1 MQIAYLLY
9 DRFTA
14 LDITGPHDVLNSVPG
29 NESVFVAESAGPV
42 RNESDTLSLV
52 ADASLDEVQTPDI
65 VVVPGGFG
73 NRVLLEHEPLHDWIR
88 AVHENTTWTTSVCTG
103 SLLLAAAGLLDGV
116 PATTH
121 WLARDLLAE
130 LGADVVSDRVVRDGK
145 IVTAAG
151 VSSGIDMAL
160 GLVQTINGDEVAQ
173 AVQLGIEYDPAP
185 PLDAG
190 SPEKAPQP
198 IVELV
203 TAAFAAQG
211 DTPLPRS

>member
-1 MQIAYLLY
+1 MQVAYLLY

-14 LDITGPHDVLNSVPG
+14 LDVTGPHDVFNSVPG
-29 NESVFVAESAGPV
+29 NETVFVAESPGPI

-52 ADASLDEVQTPDI
+52 ADASLGEVTSPDV

-73 NRVLLEHEPLHDWIR
+73 NRILLEHEPLHEWIR
-88 AVHENTTWTTSVCTG
+88 GVHETTTWTTSVCTG
-103 SLLLAAAGLLDGV
+103 SLLLAAAGLLDGA

-121 WLARDLLAE
+121 WLARDLLGE
-130 LGADVVSDRVVRDGK
+130 LGARPVPDRVVQHGK

-160 GLVQTINGDEVAQ
+160 RLVQQINGDEVAQ
-173 AVQLGIEYDPAP
+173 AVQLGIEYDPEP

-203 TAAFAAQG
+203 TAAFQAQ
-211 DTPLPRS
+211 DDPLGQRP